1 MLGTHLSCTAHVCRG
16 AHGGVQSG
24 RVAMVICRDSSTPPS
39 CQVTNAFRMKSLYN
53 KTGFFCSLPNTSRKL
68 PEKQS
73 ERVTSKRTECRYFR
87 AFMPKSNFQIFNL
100 FNIKGRIKLGT
111 TAAWSGSL
119 PQTPGLLFGGIE
131 VLKPR
136 CNCVFI
142 CSAGAVNC
150 EGKRAGIDS

>member
-39 CQVTNAFRMKSLYN
+39 CQVTNAFRMKLLYN

-73 ERVTSKRTECRYFR
+73 ERVTSKKTECRYFR
-87 AFMPKSNFQIFNL
+87 AFMSESNFQICNL
-100 FNIKGRIKLGT
+100 FNIEGRIKLGT
-111 TAAWSGSL
+111 TAAWSSST
-119 PQTPGLLFGGIE
+119 QTPRLLFGGIE

-142 CSAGAVNC
+142 CSAGEVTC
-150 EGKRAGIDS
+150 EGKRAETNS

>member
-1 MLGTHLSCTAHVCRG
+1 MSVEERMVECKEVELPWLFVVIAARLLPARWQTLFEGSCCIIK
-16 AHGGVQSG
+16 Q
-24 RVAMVICRDSSTPPS
+24 DSSAL
-39 CQVTNAFRMKSLYN
+39 CQTQVVNCLRNNQKEL
-53 KTGFFCSLPNTSRKL
+53 LLRKL
-68 PEKQS
+68 NVVIFE
-73 ERVTSKRTECRYFR
+73 R
-87 AFMPKSNFQIFNL
+87 AFMPESNFQIFNL
-100 FNIKGRIKLGT
+100 FNIEGRINLGT

-119 PQTPGLLFGGIE
+119 TQTPGLLFGGIE

>member
-39 CQVTNAFRMKSLYN
+39 CQVTNAFRRTLLYN

-119 PQTPGLLFGGIE
+119 TQTPGLLFWGIE
-131 VLKPR
+131 VLKPL
-136 CNCVFI
+136 CICVFI
-142 CSAGAVNC
+142 CSSGAVNC